1 MRRIL
6 VTAVSGD
13 IGNAIVKI
21 LLNTDSVVFACDIN
35 EYVPCMNEVEEFWQ
49 CSYAVE
55 KGYIDELLAK
65 CQKYDIQYLIPTN
78 EREIEAI
85 DKNREYFER
94 IGIKIVIQ
102 NTKVLQIC
110 LDKYKTMEF
119 LKANSIGVPD
129 SFIDENMME
138 SDKQYI
144 CKARRSNGSKKNCK
158 ISGRQK
164 ELFHKEEDIIQEF
177 IDSDEEYTI
186 GVFRDNKTINTIIF
200 RRQLKNG
207 YSNLVKLQSD
217 SEIEKLAKQVAD
229 IFDLRGYINIQLK
242 RKAGNLFVFEINPR
256 ISGTVMFRHMLGFED
271 LLWWLDLLDGK
282 STPEYFCQYKDVVGI
297 RELSEKILIQK

>member
-49 CSYAVE
+49 CCYAVE
-55 KGYIDELLAK
+55 NGYIDELLAK
-65 CQKYDIQYLIPTN
+65 CKKYDIKYLIPTN
-78 EREIEAI
+78 EREIEII
-85 DKNREYFER
+85 DRKRECFEAQ
-94 IGIKIVIQ
+94 GIKLVIQ
-102 NTKVLQIC
+102 NSKVLQIC

-119 LKANSIGVPD
+119 LKENGIGVPD

-138 SDKQYI
+138 PDKQYI
-144 CKARRSNGSKKNCK
+144 CKARCSNGSKRMQI

-164 ELFHKEEDIIQEF
+164 ECFHRDEDIIQEY

-186 GVFRDNKTINTIIF
+186 GVFRDNKTVNTITF

-207 YSNLVKLQSD
+207 YSNLVKLQRD
-217 SEIEKLAKQVAD
+217 SEIEKLAKQVAEL
-229 IFDLRGYINIQLK
+229 FDLRGYINIQLR
-242 RKAGNLFVFEINPR
+242 RKSGSMYVFEINPR

-271 LLWWLDLLDGK
+271 LLWWLDLLDEKG
-282 STPEYFCQYKDVVGI
+282 TPKYSCQYKEVVGI
-297 RELSEKILIQK
+297 RELSEKILILK